1 VWPRI
6 YLKVYAGKKGLKGG
20 AKFSNKVAQKYE
32 DKYQGKNG
40 KKRNFPGDIVDKNP
54 PANIENTS
62 SSPGQG
68 RFHMPQSN
76 RAQLLSL
83 RAANTE
89 AQARYRL
96 CSATREAAEAAAQAP
111 QQRVKVKSEVGC
123 VRLFATHW
131 TVTYQAPPSRGFS
144 RQECW
149 SGLPFPSPGDLPD
162 PGIEPRSPALRAHA
176 LPSEPV
182 G

>member
-1 VWPRI
+1 MWPRI

-40 KKRNFPGDIVDKNP
+40 KKRNFPGDTVNKNP
-54 PANIENTS
+54 PANGENTS
-62 SSPGQG
+62 LSPGQG

-96 CSATREAAEAAAQAP
+96 CSATREAAE
-111 QQRVKVKSEVGC
+111 
-123 VRLFATHW
+123 
-131 TVTYQAPPSRGFS
+131 
-144 RQECW
+144 
-149 SGLPFPSPGDLPD
+149 
-162 PGIEPRSPALRAHA
+162 
-176 LPSEPV
+176 
-182 G
+182 